1 MAVLSNYLR
10 DLLSPSV
17 YKNTAFTGAA
27 TLYLALYTSNPNPDN
42 SGTEASFTNYARQ
55 SISWGALTAHQV
67 ANNANITFPAA
78 GVSAGQTITYLAV
91 FDALTSGNLYSFAP
105 ATTSLTI
112 NTGDIYQVSSG
123 NLVASFQ

>member
-1 MAVLSNYLR
+1 MAVLGNYLR
-10 DLLSPSV
+10 DQLTTSV

-42 SGTEASFTNYARQ
+42 SGTEASFTNYARVA
-55 SISWGALTAHQV
+55 ISWGSVASHQV
-67 ANNANITFPAA
+67 SNNANITFPAA
-78 GVSAGQTITYLAV
+78 GVSAGQTITYLAI

-105 ATTSLTI
+105 ATISLTV
-112 NTGDIYQVSSG
+112 NTGDIYQVSTG